1 MLAELNYINGNS
13 KFIAEEEEEEVE
25 EEVNKVMLFLD
36 CLFSRKKRSKS
47 KTSICKKKTHIGKY
61 SNFYLNQPLPIKLSP
76 VKALIKRAN
85 YKILKILNIIEN

>member
-36 CLFSRKKRSKS
+36 CLFSRKK
-47 KTSICKKKTHIGKY
+47 KKQIK
-61 SNFYLNQPLPIKLSP
+61 NFYLQKENTYWQ
-76 VKALIKRAN
+76 
-85 YKILKILNIIEN
+85 ILKFLFKPAITNKTFTR